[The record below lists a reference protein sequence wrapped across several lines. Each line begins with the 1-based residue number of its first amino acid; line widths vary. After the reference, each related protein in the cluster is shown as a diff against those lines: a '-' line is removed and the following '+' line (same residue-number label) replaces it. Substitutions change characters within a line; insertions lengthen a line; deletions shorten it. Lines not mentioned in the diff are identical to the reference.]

1 MDRVRGENRSTA
13 GTREPRVERKDKGA
27 EPASLETGPWRVLAC
42 SPGSGHRGGSASQ
55 HTAQGTRSTGPRPR
69 ARRRATSPFQP
80 HAHGRRHGSPRL
92 VTAVHTERATP
103 AAPREERA
111 PHSVSAGTRHRDSAP
126 RAPGKVPIVQTDPFR
141 PVLHEA
147 ESELH
152 TGCSADITARAKR
165 GWLTAGSRTACRT
178 RRVWICSSPLAGAA
192 GGFAAAA
199 GEG

>member
-1 MDRVRGENRSTA
+1 MSFPRACLSPRMQPPWGRSMDCVRGEDQSTA

-92 VTAVHTERATP
+92 VTAVHTERAAP

-111 PHSVSAGTRHRDSAP
+111 PRSVSAGTRHRDSAP

-147 ESELH
+147 ESGLH
-152 TGCSADITARAKR
+152 TGCSARHH
-165 GWLTAGSRTACRT
+165 SPSET
-178 RRVWICSSPLAGAA
+178 RLVNGRVQDCV
-192 GGFAAAA
+192 
-199 GEG
+199 